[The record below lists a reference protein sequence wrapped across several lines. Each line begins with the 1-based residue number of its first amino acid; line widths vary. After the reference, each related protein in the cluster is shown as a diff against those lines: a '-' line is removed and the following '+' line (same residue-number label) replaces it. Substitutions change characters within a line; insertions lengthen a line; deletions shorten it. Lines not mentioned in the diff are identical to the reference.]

1 MAIQITAEQMMT
13 YQATARRRWAE
24 EQRRLMQRYE
34 QAWALARQAAALLRE
49 RFGVE
54 RIAAF
59 GSLVHPELF
68 HAQSDV
74 DLAVWGLDQR
84 KYYRAVAQLLA
95 LDPTIEIDLVMV
107 EDASAPLRDRI
118 EAEGVTL

>member
-1 MAIQITAEQMMT
+1 MAIQITTEQMMT
-13 YQATARRRWAE
+13 YQATARRRRAE
-24 EQRRLMQRYE
+24 EQRHLMQRHE

-49 RFGVE
+49 RFGAE

-74 DLAVWGLDQR
+74 DLAVWGLDQQQ
-84 KYYRAVAQLLA
+84 YYRAVAQLLA
-95 LDPTIEIDLVMV
+95 LDPTVEIDLVMV
-107 EDASAPLRDRI
+107 EDASAPLRGRI
-118 EAEGVTL
+118 EAEGVIL